1 MIRPPTRQPIK
12 KRTHKAMKKRDH
24 AYIPPRSAD
33 RLRLQPRAGARAQ
46 CPHALASLPSTDAN
60 AWLPRIVAI
69 GNGRPRRFRRQHREY
84 PAAYAPLASRPRSSN
99 PHSRARKTAQN
110 LPAVSSLGG
119 FRAPAPAHA
128 QPSQRPAPETLH
140 LSGSS
145 RPPDDQLP
153 STLFQLSVSERSRWV
168 AAGLTVARRYRA
180 CDSDTCPT

>member
-33 RLRLQPRAGARAQ
+33 RLRLQPRAGTRAQ

-84 PAAYAPLASRPRSSN
+84 PAAYAPLASGPRSSN
-99 PHSRARKTAQN
+99 PHSRARKTAPTSPRFPPWEAFERRPRRTPN
-110 LPAVSSLGG
+110 RRKGRRPKPFTGADVPETSCERVSST
-119 FRAPAPAHA
+119 HA
-128 QPSQRPAPETLH
+128 GRQRSNQAIPE
-140 LSGSS
+140 
-145 RPPDDQLP
+145 PDLE
-153 STLFQLSVSERSRWV
+153 L
-168 AAGLTVARRYRA
+168 AKNI
-180 CDSDTCPT
+180 